1 MAISGLHHVT
11 LGTADARRNL
21 AFHTGTLG
29 MRLAKKTVNF
39 DDPTSYHLYY
49 TNAVATAGSA
59 VTFFEW
65 AGARRGAPG
74 IGGVSRIALQYGD
87 GSGGERIVHDPD
99 GVEYVLRGDV
109 QAGYT
114 RLSEVVVWSS
124 DLDAAQLFYGDLLG
138 LHAADAGPDERT
150 WSAAP
155 AAAPI
160 VRALRRDP
168 RATPRA
174 RMGAGQTHHF
184 AFAVADD
191 AAQLAFQRRIAE
203 AGLRVS
209 PVMDRSYFHS
219 IYTADPD
226 GLIIEIATVPPGFT
240 ADEPLDSLGRELRL
254 PPWLEPHRA
263 EIAASLTPLPENR

>member
-1 MAISGLHHVT
+1 MSIIGLHHVT
-11 LGTADARRNL
+11 LGTADARRNF
-21 AFHTGTLG
+21 AFHTGPLG

-39 DDPTSYHLYY
+39 DDPSSYHLYY
-49 TNAVATAGSA
+49 TDAAATAGSA

-87 GSGGERIVHDPD
+87 GSGPERVMPDPD
-99 GVEYVLRGDV
+99 GVEYALRGDP
-109 QAGYT
+109 ASGYV
-114 RLSEVVVWSS
+114 RLSEIIIWSS
-124 DLDAAQLFYGDLLG
+124 DLDVSHSFYGDLLG
-138 LHAADAGPDERT
+138 LHAADVGPGERT
-150 WSAAP
+150 WSATP
-155 AAAPI
+155 AGAPI
-160 VRALRRDP
+160 VRALRKDARS
-168 RATPRA
+168 TPRA

-191 AAQLAFQRRIAE
+191 PTQLAFQRRIAA
-203 AGLRVS
+203 AGLRIS

-240 ADEPLDSLGRELRL
+240 VDEPLAALGTQLQL
-254 PPWLEPHRA
+254 PPWLEPHRNNITVA
-263 EIAASLTPLPENR
+263 LTPLS